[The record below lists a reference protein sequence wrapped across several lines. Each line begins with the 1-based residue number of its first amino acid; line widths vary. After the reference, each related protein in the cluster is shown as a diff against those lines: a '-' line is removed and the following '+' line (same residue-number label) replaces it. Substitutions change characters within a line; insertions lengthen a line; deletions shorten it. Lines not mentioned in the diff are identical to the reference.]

1 MKKNYDFIFILV
13 CLFVFRIIA
22 LSGSF
27 ADAICLIAVLGYI
40 LGDKLLNQRKLE
52 NDVKEQLTKDK
63 AELVK
68 HIDTIA
74 TELIKVKNTTESI
87 KAATGFINKR

>member
-63 AELVK
+63 AELAK
-68 HIDTIA
+68 HIETLA

>member
-63 AELVK
+63 AELAK
-68 HIDTIA
+68 HIEALA

>member
-27 ADAICLIAVLGYI
+27 ADAICLIAVLGYV

-52 NDVKEQLTKDK
+52 DDVKEQLTKDK
-63 AELVK
+63 QELAK
-68 HIDTIA
+68 HIETLA
-74 TELIKVKNTTESI
+74 TELLKVKNTTESI

>member
-1 MKKNYDFIFILV
+1 MKKNYDFIFILG

-27 ADAICLIAVLGYI
+27 ADAICLIAILGYI
-40 LGDKLLNQRKLE
+40 LGDKLLNQRKIE
-52 NDVKEQLTKDK
+52 DQVIGKLTKDN
-63 AELVK
+63 ADLVK
-68 HIDTIA
+68 HIDTLA
-74 TELIKVKNTTESI
+74 TEITKVKNATESI